1 MCLPFLPLRLGTAD
15 DRVRAQLRCENVQG
29 DKVKPADVLKPY
41 EAVDRLKR
49 AYVQVNSTPSTKSLN
64 G

>member
-1 MCLPFLPLRLGTAD
+1 MY
-15 DRVRAQLRCENVQG
+15 QG

-49 AYVQVNSTPSTKSLN
+49 AYVQASLPPTN
-64 G
+64 LPLCGDQKD